1 MNPALALIEFSS
13 VAVGIAAGDAMVKR
27 SPLGDI
33 VAGTVQ
39 PGRYLVL
46 VAGDTASV
54 EEALAAGRD
63 ADEGGTIVDQVFL
76 PDVHPTVVAAVR
88 GTRVPGPV
96 EALGVIE
103 TDSVAATL
111 EAADAGVK
119 GADID
124 LLEVNLADGL
134 GGKAYALF
142 GGMVSDVE
150 AAVAIG
156 AGRVAAEHLVGT
168 SVIPQLHDEMGA
180 NLTRHPRF
188 GVVVGREEDDAA
200 R

>member
-1 MNPALALIEFSS
+1 MNPALALLEFSS
-13 VAVGIAAGDAMVKR
+13 VAVGITAGDAMVKR
-27 SPLGDI
+27 SPLSEI

-54 EEALAAGRD
+54 QEAITAGKGADD
-63 ADEGGTIVDQVFL
+63 AGALVDEVFL
-76 PDVHPTVVAAVR
+76 PDVHPAVVAALR
-88 GTRVPGPV
+88 GARVPGPV

-111 EAADAGVK
+111 EAADAGIK
-119 GADID
+119 GADVD
-124 LLEVNLADGL
+124 LLEVDLADGL
-134 GGKAYALF
+134 GGKAYTLF
-142 GGMVSDVE
+142 GGTVSDVE
-150 AAVAIG
+150 AAVAVG
-156 AGRVAAEHLVGT
+156 SARVAEGHLVAT
-168 SVIPQLHDEMGA
+168 AVIPQLHDEMGA

-188 GVVVGREEDDAA
+188 GVVVGREGDDAA